1 MMLATVAVV
10 LRCCTVMVMLLVA
23 APVAA
28 LE

>member
-1 MMLATVAVV
+1 MMMLATVAVV
-10 LRCCTVMVMLLVA
+10 LWCCTVMVMLVT